1 MSGPGEGAPAGQSSK
16 TPAPARPAAKS
27 SKTPAPARPAA
38 KSSGTSAAS
47 ESAAPLVEVQD
58 LDVLFRTPQGEVRA
72 VDGVSFAVRAGATL
86 GLAGESGSGKS
97 VTALSIPRLVPT
109 PPGVYG
115 GRSRIRFGGREL
127 LRAPPRQMRAIRG
140 AEIGVV
146 FQEPMTALNPY
157 HRVGDQVAEALLLHG
172 DMGPGQARE
181 RTAELLELVRI
192 DQPLRR
198 MRAYPHE
205 ISGGQAQRVLIAMAI
220 ANRPRLLI
228 ADEPTTALDI
238 AVQAGILDLL
248 GELREQLGM
257 TLIFIS
263 HDLGVVR
270 AVADDICV
278 MRRGRIVEAG
288 PCEQVLGSPSHAY
301 TRDLVAAIPRGRP
314 KPSRPAG
321 QDAPMLQVQ
330 GLQVRYAGASLWGL
344 GRARGFQALRDID
357 FRLDRGQT
365 LGVVG
370 ESGSGKS
377 TLAHALVD
385 LVPSSGGI
393 AWHGRQL
400 AGMDAAERL
409 RLKRDMQIVFQDPY
423 GSLSPRMR
431 VEEIVSEP
439 LRVHEPQL
447 SAGQRAERVAEL
459 LAEVQMDPAAVRF
472 RYPHEFSGGQRQR
485 IAIARSLA
493 VRPRLLILDEP
504 TSALDLSVQARV
516 LELLQQLR
524 ERHGLAYLFISHNL
538 DVVRVLC
545 ERVMVL
551 RGGRVLEEGPTDQ
564 VLSEPRDPYTREL
577 LQAASRFRLGGE
589 AA

>member
-1 MSGPGEGAPAGQSSK
+1 
-16 TPAPARPAAKS
+16 
-27 SKTPAPARPAA
+27 
-38 KSSGTSAAS
+38 
-47 ESAAPLVEVQD
+47 
-58 LDVLFRTPQGEVRA
+58 
-72 VDGVSFAVRAGATL
+72 
-86 GLAGESGSGKS
+86 
-97 VTALSIPRLVPT
+97 
-109 PPGVYG
+109 
-115 GRSRIRFGGREL
+115 
-127 LRAPPRQMRAIRG
+127 
-140 AEIGVV
+140 
-146 FQEPMTALNPY
+146 
-157 HRVGDQVAEALLLHG
+157 
-172 DMGPGQARE
+172 
-181 RTAELLELVRI
+181 
-192 DQPLRR
+192 
-198 MRAYPHE
+198 
-205 ISGGQAQRVLIAMAI
+205 
-220 ANRPRLLI
+220 
-228 ADEPTTALDI
+228 
-238 AVQAGILDLL
+238 
-248 GELREQLGM
+248 
-257 TLIFIS
+257 
-263 HDLGVVR
+263 
-270 AVADDICV
+270 
-278 MRRGRIVEAG
+278 
-288 PCEQVLGSPSHAY
+288 
-301 TRDLVAAIPRGRP
+301 
-314 KPSRPAG
+314 
-321 QDAPMLQVQ
+321 MLQVQ
-330 GLQVRYAGASLWGL
+330 DLQVRYAKASLWGL
-344 GRARGFQALRDID
+344 GKARGFQALRDIG

-377 TLAHALVD
+377 TLARALTG
-385 LVPSSGGI
+385 LLPSGGGI
-393 AWHGRQL
+393 AWHGRPL

-551 RGGRVLEEGPTDQ
+551 RGGRILEEGPTAQ
-564 VLSEPRDPYTREL
+564 VLSEPRDPYTQEL
-577 LQAASRFRLGGE
+577 LRAANRFRLGGE
-589 AA
+589 AVRGENCAPQTK